1 MWAKVWF
8 TDLSKEDRRFKIRG
22 HFHFNNCIRRIAVGV
37 LENVYNAVLDGKV
50 EDAEAGVEQGLKEG
64 IAVDD
69 ILKKGLLSA
78 MDVVGERF
86 GRGEMFIPQVIWSA
100 KSMQAG
106 MDLLR
111 PHFAEGQQE
120 KSARIVIGTAE
131 GDIHDIGK
139 NLVGMMLEGAGFE
152 VVDLGV
158 GINPEQFIE
167 KAAEE
172 KADIIGVSA
181 LLTTTMMCM
190 ADVVKLRNEKGL
202 SSLKVI
208 IGGAPLSQDFCNEI
222 GADAYGVD
230 AMDAVVKVKE
240 LMGL

>member
-1 MWAKVWF
+1 M
-8 TDLSKEDRRFKIRG
+8 
-22 HFHFNNCIRRIAVGV
+22 GV
-37 LENVYNAVLDGKV
+37 LEDVYNAVINGKV
-50 EDAEAGVEQGLKEG
+50 DEAAAGVEQGLNAG
-64 IAVDD
+64 ITVDD
-69 ILKKGLLSA
+69 LLEKGLLAA
-78 MDVVGERF
+78 MDLVGERF
-86 GRGEMFIPQVIWSA
+86 GEGDIFIPQVIWSA
-100 KSMQAG
+100 KAMQAG

-111 PHFAEGQQE
+111 PHFTEDQQG
-120 KSARIVIGTAE
+120 KSARIIIGTAE

-158 GINPEQFIE
+158 GVKPEQFVE
-167 KAAEE
+167 KAVEE

-181 LLTTTMMCM
+181 LLTTTMMSM
-190 ADVVKLRNEKGL
+190 AEVVKLKNEKGL

-208 IGGAPLSQDFCNEI
+208 VGGAPLSLDFCKEI

>member
-1 MWAKVWF
+1 
-8 TDLSKEDRRFKIRG
+8 
-22 HFHFNNCIRRIAVGV
+22 VGV
-37 LENVYNAVLDGKV
+37 LEDVYNAVLDGKLDDAAANV
-50 EDAEAGVEQGLKEG
+50 ERGLNEG

-69 ILKKGLLSA
+69 ILKKGLLAA
-78 MDVVGERF
+78 MDLVGVRF
-86 GRGEMFIPQVIWSA
+86 GEGEMFIPQVIWSA
-100 KSMQAG
+100 KAMQAG

-111 PHFAEGQQE
+111 PHFTEGQQG

-158 GINPEQFIE
+158 GIKPEQFIE
-167 KAAEE
+167 KAVEE

-202 SSLKVI
+202 SALKVI
-208 IGGAPLSQDFCNEI
+208 IGGAPLSQSFCEEI

-230 AMDAVVKVKE
+230 AMDAVVKVKV

>member
-1 MWAKVWF
+1 VGII
-8 TDLSKEDRRFKIRG
+8 EDVY
-22 HFHFNNCIRRIAVGV
+22 IAVI
-37 LENVYNAVLDGKV
+37 DGKV
-50 EDAEAGVEQGLKEG
+50 DDAAAGVEQGLNTG

-69 ILKKGLLSA
+69 LLKKGLLAA
-78 MDVVGERF
+78 MDLVGERF
-86 GRGEMFIPQVIWSA
+86 GEGDIFIPQVIWSA
-100 KSMQAG
+100 KAMQAG

-111 PHFAEGQQE
+111 PHFTEGQQA
-120 KSARIVIGTAE
+120 KSARIIIGTAE

-158 GINPEQFIE
+158 GVKPEQFVE
-167 KAAEE
+167 KAVEE

-181 LLTTTMMCM
+181 LLTTTMMSM
-190 ADVVKLRNEKGL
+190 AEVVKLKNEKGL

-208 IGGAPLSQDFCNEI
+208 VGGAPLSLDFCKEI

>member
-1 MWAKVWF
+1 
-8 TDLSKEDRRFKIRG
+8 LGILEDVYS
-22 HFHFNNCIRRIAVGV
+22 AVI
-37 LENVYNAVLDGKV
+37 DGKV
-50 EDAEAGVEQGLKEG
+50 DDAAAGAEQGLNSG

-69 ILKKGLLSA
+69 ILKKGLLAA
-78 MDVVGERF
+78 MDLVGERF
-86 GRGEMFIPQVIWSA
+86 GAGDIFIPQVIWSA
-100 KSMQAG
+100 KAMQAG
-106 MDLLR
+106 MDILR
-111 PHFAEGQQE
+111 PHFTEDQQG
-120 KSARIVIGTAE
+120 KSARIIIGTAE

-158 GINPEQFIE
+158 GVKPEQFVE
-167 KAAEE
+167 KAVEE

-181 LLTTTMMCM
+181 LLTTTMAGM
-190 ADVVKLRNEKGL
+190 AEVVKLKNEKGL

-208 IGGAPLSQDFCNEI
+208 IGGAPLSLDFCKEI

-240 LMGL
+240 LMGI

>member
-1 MWAKVWF
+1 VGI
-8 TDLSKEDRRFKIRG
+8 LEDI
-22 HFHFNNCIRRIAVGV
+22 
-37 LENVYNAVLDGKV
+37 YNAVIDGKV
-50 EDAEAGVEQGLKEG
+50 EDAAAGVEQGLSSG

-78 MDVVGERF
+78 MDLVGERF
-86 GRGEMFIPQVIWSA
+86 GEGEIFIPQVIWSA

-111 PHFAEGQQE
+111 PHFTEGQQA
-120 KSARIVIGTAE
+120 KSAKIIIGTAQ

-139 NLVGMMLEGAGFE
+139 NLVGMMLEGAGLE

-158 GINPEQFIE
+158 DIKPQQFVE
-167 KAAEE
+167 KAVEE
-172 KADIIGVSA
+172 KADIIAVSA
-181 LLTTTMMCM
+181 LLTTTMVSM
-190 ADVVKLRNEKGL
+190 AEVVSLKNEKAL

-208 IGGAPLSQDFCNEI
+208 IGGAPLSNDFCKEI

-230 AMDAVVKVKE
+230 AMDAVAKVKE
-240 LMGL
+240 LMNL

>member
-1 MWAKVWF
+1 M
-8 TDLSKEDRRFKIRG
+8 
-22 HFHFNNCIRRIAVGV
+22 GV
-37 LENVYNAVLDGKV
+37 LEDVYNAVIDGKV
-50 EDAEAGVEQGLKEG
+50 DDAAAGVEQGLNAG

-69 ILKKGLLSA
+69 LLKKGLLAA
-78 MDVVGERF
+78 MDLVGERF
-86 GRGEMFIPQVIWSA
+86 GEGDIFIPQVIWSA
-100 KSMQAG
+100 KAMQVG

-111 PHFAEGQQE
+111 PHFTEGQQGI
-120 KSARIVIGTAE
+120 SARIIIGTAE

-158 GINPEQFIE
+158 GVKPELFIE
-167 KAAEE
+167 KAVEE

-181 LLTTTMMCM
+181 LLTTTMMSM
-190 ADVVKLRNEKGL
+190 AEVVKLKNEKGL

-208 IGGAPLSQDFCNEI
+208 IGGAPLSLNFCKEI

-230 AMDAVVKVKE
+230 AMDAVVQVKK

>member
-1 MWAKVWF
+1 MGI
-8 TDLSKEDRRFKIRG
+8 LED
-22 HFHFNNCIRRIAVGV
+22 
-37 LENVYNAVLDGKV
+37 VYNAVINGKV
-50 EDAEAGVEQGLKEG
+50 DDAATGVEQGLDAG

-69 ILKKGLLSA
+69 LLKKGLLAA
-78 MDVVGERF
+78 MDLVGERF
-86 GRGEMFIPQVIWSA
+86 GEGDIFIPQVIWSA
-100 KSMQAG
+100 KAMQAG

-111 PHFAEGQQE
+111 PHFTEGQQA
-120 KSARIVIGTAE
+120 KSARIIIGTAE

-158 GINPEQFIE
+158 GVKPEQFIE
-167 KAAEE
+167 KAVEE

-181 LLTTTMMCM
+181 LLTTTMMSM
-190 ADVVKLRNEKGL
+190 AEVVKLKNEKGL
-202 SSLKVI
+202 PSLKVI
-208 IGGAPLSQDFCNEI
+208 IGGAPLSLDFCEEI

-230 AMDAVVKVKE
+230 AMDAVAKVKE

>member
-1 MWAKVWF
+1 M
-8 TDLSKEDRRFKIRG
+8 
-22 HFHFNNCIRRIAVGV
+22 GV
-37 LENVYNAVLDGKV
+37 LEDVYNAVLDGKV
-50 EDAEAGVEQGLKEG
+50 EDAAAGVEQGLRDG

-69 ILKKGLLSA
+69 ILKKGLLAA
-78 MDVVGERF
+78 MDLVGERF
-86 GRGEMFIPQVIWSA
+86 GNGEMFIPQVIWSA
-100 KSMQAG
+100 KAMQAG

-111 PHFAEGQQE
+111 PLFADDEQG
-120 KSARIVIGTAE
+120 KRARIIIGTAE

-158 GINPEQFIE
+158 GIKPEQFIE
-167 KAAEE
+167 KAVEE

-190 ADVVKLRNEKGL
+190 ADVVKLRNEKGM

-208 IGGAPLSQDFCNEI
+208 IGGAPLSQNFCNEI

>member
-1 MWAKVWF
+1 MGI
-8 TDLSKEDRRFKIRG
+8 LEDI
-22 HFHFNNCIRRIAVGV
+22 
-37 LENVYNAVLDGKV
+37 YNAVIDGKV
-50 EDAEAGVEQGLKEG
+50 EEAATGVEQGLSSG

-69 ILKKGLLSA
+69 LLKKGLLSA
-78 MDVVGERF
+78 MDLVGERF
-86 GRGEMFIPQVIWSA
+86 GEGEIFIPQVIWSA
-100 KSMQAG
+100 KAMQAG

-111 PHFAEGQQE
+111 PHFTESQQQ
-120 KSARIVIGTAE
+120 KSARIVIGTAQ

-158 GINPEQFIE
+158 DIKPERFIE
-167 KAAEE
+167 KAVEE
-172 KADIIGVSA
+172 KADIIAVSA
-181 LLTTTMMCM
+181 LLTTTMMSM
-190 ADVVKLRNEKGL
+190 AEVVSLKNEKAL

-208 IGGAPLSQDFCNEI
+208 IGGAPLSSGFCKEI

-230 AMDAVVKVKE
+230 AMDAVAKVKE

>member
-1 MWAKVWF
+1 M
-8 TDLSKEDRRFKIRG
+8 
-22 HFHFNNCIRRIAVGV
+22 GV
-37 LENVYNAVLDGKV
+37 LEDVYNAVIDGKV
-50 EDAEAGVEQGLKEG
+50 DDAAAGVEQGLNAG

-69 ILKKGLLSA
+69 LLKKGLLAA
-78 MDVVGERF
+78 MDLVGERF
-86 GRGEMFIPQVIWSA
+86 GEGDIFIPQVIWSA
-100 KSMQAG
+100 KAMQAG

-111 PHFAEGQQE
+111 PHFTEGQQGI
-120 KSARIVIGTAE
+120 SARIIIGTAE

-158 GINPEQFIE
+158 GVKPEQFIE

-181 LLTTTMMCM
+181 LLTTTMMSM
-190 ADVVKLRNEKGL
+190 AEVVKLKNEKGL

-208 IGGAPLSQDFCNEI
+208 IGGAPLSLNFCKEI

-240 LMGL
+240 LMNL

>member
-1 MWAKVWF
+1 VGI
-8 TDLSKEDRRFKIRG
+8 LED
-22 HFHFNNCIRRIAVGV
+22 
-37 LENVYNAVLDGKV
+37 VYNAVIDGKV
-50 EDAEAGVEQGLKEG
+50 DDAATGVDQGLDSG

-69 ILKKGLLSA
+69 ILKKGLLAA
-78 MDVVGERF
+78 MDLVGERF
-86 GRGEMFIPQVIWSA
+86 GEGEIFIPQVIWSA
-100 KSMQAG
+100 KAMQAG

-111 PHFAEGQQE
+111 PHFTEGQQG
-120 KSARIVIGTAE
+120 KSVRIIIGTAE

-158 GINPEQFIE
+158 GVKPVQFVE
-167 KAAEE
+167 KAVEE

-181 LLTTTMMCM
+181 LLTTTMMSM
-190 ADVVKLRNEKGL
+190 AEVVKLKNEKAL
-202 SSLKVI
+202 SSVKVI
-208 IGGAPLSQDFCNEI
+208 IGGAPLSQDFCQEI

-240 LMGL
+240 LMNL

>member
-1 MWAKVWF
+1 MGI
-8 TDLSKEDRRFKIRG
+8 LED
-22 HFHFNNCIRRIAVGV
+22 
-37 LENVYNAVLDGKV
+37 VYNAVINGKV
-50 EDAEAGVEQGLKEG
+50 DDAAAGVEQGLNSG

-69 ILKKGLLSA
+69 LLKKGLLAA
-78 MDVVGERF
+78 MDLVGERF
-86 GRGEMFIPQVIWSA
+86 GEGDIFIPQVIWSA
-100 KSMQAG
+100 KAMQAG

-111 PHFAEGQQE
+111 PHFTEGQKA
-120 KSARIVIGTAE
+120 KSARIIIGTAE

-158 GINPEQFIE
+158 GVKPEQFIE
-167 KAAEE
+167 KAVEE
-172 KADIIGVSA
+172 NADIIGVSA
-181 LLTTTMMCM
+181 LLTTTMMSM
-190 ADVVKLRNEKGL
+190 AEVVKLKNEKGL
-202 SSLKVI
+202 PSLKVI
-208 IGGAPLSQDFCNEI
+208 IGGAPLSLDFCKEI

>member
-1 MWAKVWF
+1 M
-8 TDLSKEDRRFKIRG
+8 
-22 HFHFNNCIRRIAVGV
+22 GV
-37 LENVYNAVLDGKV
+37 LEDVYNAVIDGKV
-50 EDAEAGVEQGLKEG
+50 DDAAAGVEQGLNAG
-64 IAVDD
+64 ITVDD
-69 ILKKGLLSA
+69 LLKKGLLAA
-78 MDVVGERF
+78 MDLVGERF
-86 GRGEMFIPQVIWSA
+86 GEGDIFIPQVIWSA
-100 KSMQAG
+100 KAMQAG

-111 PHFAEGQQE
+111 PHFTEDQQG
-120 KSARIVIGTAE
+120 KSARIIIGTAE

-158 GINPEQFIE
+158 GVKPEQFIE
-167 KAAEE
+167 KAVEE

-181 LLTTTMMCM
+181 LLTTTMMSM
-190 ADVVKLRNEKGL
+190 AEVVKLKNEKGL

-208 IGGAPLSQDFCNEI
+208 IGGAPLSLNFCKEI

-230 AMDAVVKVKE
+230 AMDAVAKVKE

>member
-1 MWAKVWF
+1 MGI
-8 TDLSKEDRRFKIRG
+8 LEDVYS
-22 HFHFNNCIRRIAVGV
+22 AVI
-37 LENVYNAVLDGKV
+37 DGKV
-50 EDAEAGVEQGLKEG
+50 DDAAAGVEQGLNDG
-64 IAVDD
+64 ITVDD
-69 ILKKGLLSA
+69 LLKKGLLAA
-78 MDVVGERF
+78 MDLVGERF
-86 GRGEMFIPQVIWSA
+86 GEGDIFIPQVIWSA
-100 KSMQAG
+100 KAMQAG

-111 PHFAEGQQE
+111 PHFTEDQQE
-120 KSARIVIGTAE
+120 KSVRIIIGTAE

-158 GINPEQFIE
+158 GVKPEQFVE
-167 KAAEE
+167 KAVEE

-181 LLTTTMMCM
+181 LLTTTMMSM
-190 ADVVKLRNEKGL
+190 AEVVRLKNEKGL

-208 IGGAPLSQDFCNEI
+208 IGGAPLSLDFCKEI

>member
-1 MWAKVWF
+1 VGI
-8 TDLSKEDRRFKIRG
+8 LEDIYS
-22 HFHFNNCIRRIAVGV
+22 AVI
-37 LENVYNAVLDGKV
+37 EGKV
-50 EDAEAGVEQGLKEG
+50 DDAAAGVDQGLDSG

-69 ILKKGLLSA
+69 ILKKGLLAA
-78 MDVVGERF
+78 MDLVGERF
-86 GRGEMFIPQVIWSA
+86 GEGDIFIPQVIWSA
-100 KSMQAG
+100 KAMQAG

-111 PHFAEGQQE
+111 PHFTEGQQG
-120 KSARIVIGTAE
+120 KSVRIIIGTAE

-158 GINPEQFIE
+158 GVKPEQFVE
-167 KAAEE
+167 KAVEE

-181 LLTTTMMCM
+181 LLTTTMMSM
-190 ADVVKLRNEKGL
+190 AEVVKLKNEKAL
-202 SSLKVI
+202 SSVKVI
-208 IGGAPLSQDFCNEI
+208 IGGAPLSLDFCKEI